1 MKKLLL
7 TPFMVAISLF
17 AFAQSDSEEI
27 DLVQSMFGME
37 KKAVAADFMEL
48 EDQAQA
54 GKFWSLYDE
63 YEITRKALGKKRFEL
78 IDRYAASYNSADDE
92 KIDQLIQDMTN
103 MQAQTDRLIV
113 DYYKKIKKNCGVKP
127 AAQFYQ
133 FEYYILSNIRSEIM
147 ERIPL
152 IGELEKK

>member
-1 MKKLLL
+1 MKKQLL
-7 TPFMVAISLF
+7 TPVLVVLSLC
-17 AFAQSDSEEI
+17 AFAQSGTEEI

-37 KKAVAADFMEL
+37 KRAVAIDFIQLDDE
-48 EDQAQA
+48 AQA
-54 GKFWSLYDE
+54 GKFWSIYDE
-63 YEITRKALGKKRFEL
+63 YETRRKTLGKKRIDL
-78 IDRYAASYNSADDE
+78 IDRYAVSYDSLDDAS
-92 KIDQLIQDMTN
+92 IDQLIQDMTN
-103 MQAQTDRLIV
+103 MQTQTDRLIV
-113 DYYKKIKKNCGVKP
+113 DYYKKIKRSCGVKP